1 MASLHLVHT
10 RTCAGCSNC
19 RRDAIPSCYEQW
31 RAQAMVPQRQFARIC
46 WELWASK
53 AQPAPLARVC
63 GNERQRCARLPQSKF
78 CRMKEIAMN
87 KDQAAGGWKEI
98 KGKIKQQWG
107 KLTDD
112 DLTVLEGS
120 ADELS
125 GRIQKRYGIAKEE
138 AEKQVKMFRDTN
150 RDLVSRW

>member
-1 MASLHLVHT
+1 MRALRALDRGNSLW
-10 RTCAGCSNC
+10 
-19 RRDAIPSCYEQW
+19 RRALFHG
-31 RAQAMVPQRQFARIC
+31 R
-46 WELWASK
+46 
-53 AQPAPLARVC
+53 LARAMDRA
-63 GNERQRCARLPQSKF
+63 EHPRKQES
-78 CRMKEIAMN
+78 EMN
-87 KDQAAGGWKEI
+87 KDQAAGNWKEL

-138 AEKQVKMFRDTN
+138 AEKQIETFRTTN

>member
-1 MASLHLVHT
+1 MRS
-10 RTCAGCSNC
+10 
-19 RRDAIPSCYEQW
+19 
-31 RAQAMVPQRQFARIC
+31 
-46 WELWASK
+46 
-53 AQPAPLARVC
+53 PLAWSNGGRKPWFRN
-63 GNERQRCARLPQSKF
+63 GNSSRFAGDYAGFHSATRSDHAGLMSAGAMAAPVIIHHSGQSIERPIDRR
-78 CRMKEIAMN
+78 KEFAMN

-112 DLTVLEGS
+112 DLSVLEGS

-138 AEKQVKMFRDTN
+138 AEEQVKSFRETN
-150 RDLVSRW
+150 RDLISRW